1 MIMPQFFINGDPV
14 DGKCVVEGDDFR
26 HLTRVRR
33 VRAGDSLLLRDK
45 NGDRLSGRVAEIF
58 DTRMIVE
65 IIDRQSGS
73 AAAPSITLCAGVLKG
88 RKFDLVIQKSVEIGV
103 SRIIPVITARTVPVL
118 EEKGANRAE
127 RWRRIALEAS
137 KQCLRGDVPEIEEPA
152 ALDGVLTRDFPG
164 IRLIAHTGD
173 QTPGLKSVARR
184 YGMALHAALLVGP
197 EGGFTDREVSRAAET
212 GWIPVR
218 MGVTAMRAET
228 AAMVLPAILCYEWG
242 DDDED
247 KS

>member
-1 MIMPQFFINGDPV
+1 MPQFFINVDPV
-14 DGKCVVEGDDFR
+14 GDKCVIEGDDFR

-33 VRAGDSLLLRDK
+33 VRAGDGLLLRDK

-58 DTRMIVE
+58 DTRMIIE
-65 IIDRQSGS
+65 IIDRQAGN
-73 AAAPSITLCAGVLKG
+73 AASPAITLCAGVLKG
-88 RKFDLVIQKSVEIGV
+88 RKFDLVIQKAVEIGV
-103 SRIIPVITARTVPVL
+103 SRIIPVITARTVPVID
-118 EEKGANRAE
+118 EKAASRAD

-137 KQCLRGDVPEIEEPA
+137 KQCMRGEVPDIEEPA
-152 ALDGVLTRDFPG
+152 AIEGILSRKFPG
-164 IRLIAHTGD
+164 IKLIAHTGE
-173 QTPGLKSVARR
+173 QTPGFRSVARR
-184 YGMALHAALLVGP
+184 YGTALRAALLVGP
-197 EGGFTDREVSRAAET
+197 EGGFTDREVTRAADA

-228 AAMVLPAILCYEWG
+228 AAMVLPAILVYEWG